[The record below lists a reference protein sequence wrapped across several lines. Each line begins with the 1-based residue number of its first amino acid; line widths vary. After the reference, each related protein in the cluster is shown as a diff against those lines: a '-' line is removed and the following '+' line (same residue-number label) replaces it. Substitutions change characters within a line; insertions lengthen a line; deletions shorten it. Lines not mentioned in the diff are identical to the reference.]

1 MEIEIIN
8 TEVSNVSFWIYF
20 YRILRADSSDKILS
34 CWFRTLVADSYGLR
48 ASATVVVHLVFVGAS
63 SQAMR
68 LSGPTYIWATATRD
82 MTRGC
87 VVSEGE
93 NIIISLF

>member
-48 ASATVVVHLVFVGAS
+48 ASVHLVFVGAS

-68 LSGPTYIWATATRD
+68 LSGPTYIWVHSYKGHDSGLR
-82 MTRGC
+82 C
-87 VVSEGE
+87 
-93 NIIISLF
+93 I